1 LSAYNK
7 ELGNPMQRL
16 APALRE
22 DNVPLDLISLI
33 KTILAATKEISFRVS
48 QAHLGGLMGSTL
60 DENIQGEVQK
70 QLDVVANELFKD
82 ILLESGFV
90 KAISSEEEDTSVAG
104 NPNGKFI
111 VSFDPLDGSSNI
123 EINSLIGTIFSIH
136 PAPENMDADDP
147 DMFKQAGNKQVCAG
161 YVLYGPATM
170 LVMTTGSGTHFY
182 VLDRTHGGYLLVE
195 RNVQIPEETQEFAV
209 NMSNQRF
216 WQAPMKNYIDD
227 LLLGDTGPRGK
238 NFNMRWIAAMVGDVH
253 RVLTRGGIFTYPAD
267 NKDPKKPYKLRLM
280 YEANPMSFLV
290 EQAGGMS
297 MTSEGRIM
305 DIEPDSIHQRVEVI
319 LGSKK
324 EVQACLAYFK

>member
-1 LSAYNK
+1 
-7 ELGNPMQRL
+7 MQRL

-48 QAHLGGLMGSTL
+48 QAHLGDLLGSTL

-70 QLDVVANELFKD
+70 KLDVVSNELIKD

-90 KAISSEEEDTSVAG
+90 KAISSEEEDHSVAG
-104 NPNGKFI
+104 DQEGKYL

-123 EINSLIGTIFSIH
+123 DINSLIGTIFSIH
-136 PAPENMDADDP
+136 EAIPDMAADDP
-147 DMFKQAGNKQVCAG
+147 AQFKQAGHKQVCAG
-161 YVLYGPATM
+161 YVLYGPSTM

-195 RNVQIPEETQEFAV
+195 RNVQVPTDTQEFAV

-216 WQAPMKNYIDD
+216 WQPEMQNYIND
-227 LLLGDTGPRGK
+227 LLAGDSGPRGK
-238 NFNMRWIAAMVGDVH
+238 NFNMRWIAAMVGDIH
-253 RVLTRGGIFTYPAD
+253 RVLCRGGLFTYPAD
-267 NKDPKKPYKLRLM
+267 SRNPEQPYKLRLM
-280 YEANPMSFLV
+280 YEANPMSFLL
-290 EQAGGMS
+290 EQAGGLA

-305 DIEPDSIHQRVEVI
+305 EIEPNDIHQRVEVI
-319 LGSKK
+319 MGSKN
-324 EVQACLAYFK
+324 EVAACLGYYK

>member
-1 LSAYNK
+1 
-7 ELGNPMQRL
+7 MQRL
-16 APALRE
+16 APALRK

-48 QAHLGGLMGSTL
+48 QGHLGDTMGSTL

-70 QLDVVANELFKD
+70 KLDVVANELFKD

-104 NPNGKFI
+104 DKDGKFI

-123 EINSLIGTIFSIH
+123 DINSLIGTIFSIH
-136 PAPENMDADDP
+136 EAPADMAPSDP
-147 DMFKQAGNKQVCAG
+147 DMFKQSGNKQICAG
-161 YVLYGPATM
+161 YVLYGPSTM

-195 RNVQIPEETQEFAV
+195 RNVQVPQDTQEFAV

-216 WQAPMKNYIDD
+216 WQAPMQNYIND
-227 LLLGDTGPRGK
+227 LLAGDTGPRGK
-238 NFNMRWIAAMVGDVH
+238 NFNMRWIAAMVGDIH
-253 RVLTRGGIFTYPAD
+253 RVLTRGGLFTYPSD
-267 NKDPKKPYKLRLM
+267 NRNPEKPYKLRLM
-280 YEANPMSFLV
+280 YEANPMSFLI
-290 EQAGGMS
+290 EQAGGLA

-305 DIEPDSIHQRVEVI
+305 DIEPTDIHQRVEVI
-319 LGSKK
+319 MGSKN
-324 EVQACLAYFK
+324 EVEACLNYYK

>member
-1 LSAYNK
+1 
-7 ELGNPMQRL
+7 MQRL
-16 APALRE
+16 APALRQ

-70 QLDVVANELFKD
+70 KLDVVANELFKD

-104 NPNGKFI
+104 NEEGKFL

-123 EINSLIGTIFSIH
+123 DINSLIGTIFSIH
-136 PAPENMDADDP
+136 EAPKDMAADDS
-147 DMFKQAGNKQVCAG
+147 DMFKQAGDRQVCAG
-161 YVLYGPATM
+161 YVLYGPSTM

-195 RNVQIPEETQEFAV
+195 RNVQVPTDTQEFAV

-216 WQAPMKNYIDD
+216 WQAPMQNYIND
-227 LLLGDTGPRGK
+227 LIAGDTGPRNK
-238 NFNMRWIAAMVGDVH
+238 NFNMRWIAAMVGDIH
-253 RVLTRGGIFTYPAD
+253 RVLCRGGIFTYPAD
-267 NKDPKKPYKLRLM
+267 SKNPEQPYKLRLM
-280 YEANPMSFLV
+280 YEANPMAFLL
-290 EQAGGMS
+290 EQADGLA

-305 DIEPDSIHQRVEVI
+305 DIEPNSIHQRVEVI
-319 LGSKK
+319 MGSKN
-324 EVQACLAYFK
+324 EVEACLSYYK

>member
-1 LSAYNK
+1 
-7 ELGNPMQRL
+7 MQRL
-16 APALRE
+16 APALRK

-48 QAHLGGLMGSTL
+48 QGHLGDTMGSTL

-70 QLDVVANELFKD
+70 KLDVVANELFKD

-104 NPNGKFI
+104 DKDGKFI

-123 EINSLIGTIFSIH
+123 DINSLIGTIFSIH
-136 PAPENMDADDP
+136 EAPTVMEPSDP
-147 DMFKQAGNKQVCAG
+147 DMFKQSGNKQICAG
-161 YVLYGPATM
+161 YVLYGPSTM

-195 RNVQIPEETQEFAV
+195 RNVQVPKDTQEFAV

-216 WQAPMKNYIDD
+216 WQAPMQNYIND
-227 LLLGDTGPRGK
+227 LLAGDTGPRGK
-238 NFNMRWIAAMVGDVH
+238 NFNMRWIAAMVGDIH
-253 RVLTRGGIFTYPAD
+253 RVLTRGGLFTYPSD
-267 NKDPKKPYKLRLM
+267 NRNPEKPYKLRLM
-280 YEANPMSFLV
+280 YEANPMSFLI
-290 EQAGGMS
+290 EQAGGLA

-305 DIEPDSIHQRVEVI
+305 DIEPTDIHQRVEVI
-319 LGSKK
+319 MGSKN
-324 EVQACLAYFK
+324 EVEACLAYYK

>member
-1 LSAYNK
+1 
-7 ELGNPMQRL
+7 MQRL

-70 QLDVVANELFKD
+70 KLDVVANELFKD

-90 KAISSEEEDTSVAG
+90 KAISSEEEDTSVG
-104 NPNGKFI
+104 GDKDGKFI

-123 EINSLIGTIFSIH
+123 DINSLIGTIFSIH
-136 PAPENMDADDP
+136 EAPKDAEPSDP
-147 DMFKQAGNKQVCAG
+147 DMFKQSGNRQVCAG
-161 YVLYGPATM
+161 YVLYGPSTM

-195 RNVQIPEETQEFAV
+195 RNVQVPQDTQEFAI

-216 WQAPMKNYIDD
+216 WQEPMQNYISD
-227 LLLGDTGPRGK
+227 LLAGDTGPRGK
-238 NFNMRWIAAMVGDVH
+238 NFNMRWIAAMVGDIH
-253 RVLTRGGIFTYPAD
+253 RVLTRGGLFTYPSD
-267 NKDPKKPYKLRLM
+267 NRNPEKPYKLRLM
-280 YEANPMSFLV
+280 YEANPMSFLI
-290 EQAGGMS
+290 EQAGGLA

-305 DIEPDSIHQRVEVI
+305 DIEPSDIHQRVEVI
-319 LGSKK
+319 MGSKN
-324 EVQACLAYFK
+324 EVETCLGYYK

>member
-1 LSAYNK
+1 
-7 ELGNPMQRL
+7 MQRL
-16 APALRE
+16 APALRQ

-48 QAHLGGLMGSTL
+48 QGHLGGLMGSTL

-136 PAPENMDADDP
+136 PAPEDMDASDP
-147 DMFKQAGNKQVCAG
+147 DMFKQSGNKQLCAG

-170 LVMTTGSGTHFY
+170 LVMTTGKGTHFY

-195 RNVQIPEETQEFAV
+195 RNVQIPHETQEFAI

-216 WQAPMKNYIDD
+216 WQPAMKNYIND

-253 RVLTRGGIFTYPAD
+253 RVLTRGGIFMYPGDTKDAD
-267 NKDPKKPYKLRLM
+267 KPYKLRLM

-290 EQAGGMS
+290 EQAGGLS
-297 MTSEGRIM
+297 VTSEGRIM

-319 LGSKK
+319 LGAKK
-324 EVQACLAYFK
+324 EVEKCLAYYK

>member
-1 LSAYNK
+1 
-7 ELGNPMQRL
+7 MQRL
-16 APALRE
+16 APALRQ

-48 QAHLGGLMGSTL
+48 QGHLGDVMGSTL

-90 KAISSEEEDTSVAG
+90 KAISSEEEDHSVAG
-104 NPNGKFI
+104 DENGKYI

-123 EINSLIGTIFSIH
+123 DINSLIGTIFSIH
-136 PAPENMDADDP
+136 EAPIDIKAGDD
-147 DMFKQAGNKQVCAG
+147 DMFKQAGNTQVCAG
-161 YVLYGPATM
+161 YVLYGPSTM

-195 RNVQIPEETQEFAV
+195 RNVQVPTDTQEFAI

-216 WQAPMKNYIDD
+216 WQAPMQNYIDD
-227 LLLGDTGPRGK
+227 LLAGDTGPRGK
-238 NFNMRWIAAMVGDVH
+238 NFNMRWIAAMVGDIH
-253 RVLTRGGIFTYPAD
+253 RVLCRGGIFTYPAD
-267 NKDPKKPYKLRLM
+267 SRKPEQPYKLRLM
-280 YEANPMSFLV
+280 YEANPMAFLL
-290 EQAGGMS
+290 EQAGGLA
-297 MTSEGRIM
+297 MTSQGRIM

-319 LGSKK
+319 MGSKN
-324 EVQACLAYFK
+324 EVEKCLSYYK

>member
-1 LSAYNK
+1 
-7 ELGNPMQRL
+7 MQRL
-16 APALRE
+16 APALRQ
-22 DNVPLDLISLI
+22 DDVPLDLISLI

-70 QLDVVANELFKD
+70 KLDVVANELIKD

-104 NPNGKFI
+104 DPNGKYI

-123 EINSLIGTIFSIH
+123 DINSLIGTIFSIH
-136 PAPENMDADDP
+136 EAPADMSADDP
-147 DMFKQAGNKQVCAG
+147 DMFKQSGDKQVCAG
-161 YVLYGPATM
+161 YVLYGPSTILA
-170 LVMTTGSGTHFY
+170 MTTGKGTHFF

-195 RNVQIPEETQEFAV
+195 RNVQIPHDTQEFAI

-216 WQAPMKNYIDD
+216 WQAPMQNYIDD
-227 LLLGDTGPRGK
+227 LLKGKEGPRGV

-253 RVLTRGGIFTYPAD
+253 RVLCRGGLFTYPAD
-267 NKDPKKPYKLRLM
+267 NKNPEKPYKLRLM

-305 DIEPDSIHQRVEVI
+305 AIEPSDIHQRVEVI
-319 LGSKK
+319 LGSKN
-324 EVQACLAYFK
+324 EVEACLNYYK

>member
-1 LSAYNK
+1 
-7 ELGNPMQRL
+7 MQRL

-70 QLDVVANELFKD
+70 KLDVVANELFKD

-104 NPNGKFI
+104 DENGRYI

-123 EINSLIGTIFSIH
+123 DINSLIGTIFSIH
-136 PAPENMDADDP
+136 KAPEDMAADDA
-147 DMFKQAGNKQVCAG
+147 DMFKQKGDSQVCAG
-161 YVLYGPATM
+161 YVLYGPSTM

-195 RNVQIPEETQEFAV
+195 RNVQVPADTQEFAI

-216 WQAPMKNYIDD
+216 WQAPMQNYISD
-227 LLLGDTGPRGK
+227 LIAGDTGPRGK
-238 NFNMRWIAAMVGDVH
+238 NFNMRWIAAMVGDIH
-253 RVLTRGGIFTYPAD
+253 RVLCRGGLFTYPAD
-267 NKDPKKPYKLRLM
+267 SRKPDQPYKLRLM
-280 YEANPMSFLV
+280 YEANPMSFLI
-290 EQAGGMS
+290 EQAGGLA
-297 MTSEGRIM
+297 MTSKGRIM
-305 DIEPDSIHQRVEVI
+305 EMEPDSIHQRVEVI
-319 LGSKK
+319 MGSKN
-324 EVQACLAYFK
+324 EVEACLAYYK

>member
-1 LSAYNK
+1 
-7 ELGNPMQRL
+7 MQRL

-33 KTILAATKEISFRVS
+33 KTVLAATKEISFRVS

-60 DENIQGEVQK
+60 DENIQGEIQK
-70 QLDVVANELFKD
+70 KLDVVANELFKD

-90 KAISSEEEDTSVAG
+90 KAISSEEEDSSVPG
-104 NPNGKFI
+104 DENGKFI

-123 EINSLIGTIFSIH
+123 DINSLIGTIFSIH
-136 PAPENMDADDP
+136 EAPKGMAADDP

-161 YVLYGPATM
+161 YVLYGPSTM
-170 LVMTTGSGTHFY
+170 LVMTTGKGTHFY

-195 RNVQIPEETQEFAV
+195 RNVRIPEDTQEFAI

-216 WQAPMKNYIDD
+216 WHPAMKNYIDD
-227 LLLGDTGPRGK
+227 LILGDTGPRGK

-253 RVLTRGGIFTYPAD
+253 RVLCRGGIFTYPAD
-267 NKDPKKPYKLRLM
+267 NKNPNKPYKLRLM

-290 EQAGGMS
+290 EQAGGLS
-297 MTSEGRIM
+297 VTSEGRIM
-305 DIEPDSIHQRVEVI
+305 DIEPTSIHQRVEVI
-319 LGSKK
+319 LGSKN
-324 EVQACLAYFK
+324 EVETCLSYYKK